1 MTPAL
6 VIFDFDGV
14 IADSEIIALAELQSC
29 LADHGLNLPIETLID
44 RFLGAS
50 LASITAAL
58 ADHTGAPVPEDFREA
73 WYTRLFARYR
83 AELQPV
89 PGIVELLDRLDR
101 DEVDYCIA
109 SGSSHRR
116 LGFALECLGLTG
128 RFRGRA
134 FSADDVTHGKPAPD
148 LMLFA
153 AARFGCPPDHCIVVE
168 DATAGVL
175 AAMSAGMRAIG
186 FVGGRHLADRTDRQ
200 AERLSQAGTFANART
215 HSETFTLLAQALHRP
230 RPACG

>member
-1 MTPAL
+1 MTPPL

-14 IADSEIIALAELQSC
+14 IADSEIIALAELQAC
-29 LADHGLNLPIETLID
+29 LADYGLNMTIDALID

-58 ADHTGAPVPEDFREA
+58 ADHTGTPVPDDFRET
-73 WYTRLFARYR
+73 WYARLFPRYR

-89 PGIVELLDRLDR
+89 PGILDLFERLDH
-101 DEVDYCIA
+101 DGVDYCIA

-116 LGFALECLGLTG
+116 LGFALDCLGLAE
-128 RFRGRA
+128 RFRDRA

-153 AARFGCPPDHCIVVE
+153 AARFDRPAAQCIVVE

-175 AAMSAGMRAIG
+175 AARAAGMRAIG
-186 FVGGRHLADRTDRQ
+186 FVGGRHMETCAARQ
-200 AERLSQAGTFANART
+200 AERLSKAGTFSNAWT
-215 HSETFTLLAQALHRP
+215 HCDTLYLLTQREGGTFAGTV
-230 RPACG
+230 